1 MLQEV
6 GLLRDGLLTEATGT
20 ALWACDEK
28 GLESTDGKVKFHR
41 AAAPKALGKVTAD
54 VPSASWGHV
63 TLLPFVSLDGH
74 VDPPNVIL
82 QGSSFMKSWSKVW
95 PAANVAANEKA
106 SCTADLFSQFVLL
119 WARHCRDVLQV
130 PAAQQL
136 VLVCD
141 SGGGSLV
148 HLSVECTQ
156 LCHQLN
162 VRLFLLGPYLT
173 RAVMC
178 LDQTPNCEAERAWQK
193 IRRESMP
200 ATQLEVLD
208 ASHEVWDAGYSKDHI
223 VSGWK
228 RIGFA
233 HKCAI
238 NRNVVLVDWQCEL
251 FRKTLS
257 AGEMSVEQVES
268 QLLLP
273 RPKGYTRGKCLA
285 TCEACLKQ
293 TPTNLPLCGFCG
305 NKNAN
310 YSPVKEAI
318 AAGAKAGGY
327 SRKQEPLCDVNS
339 VIDQIPAATKANLS
353 KFCGD
358 VLGQMR
364 KRKPCGAENVENS
377 AEAPAEAAPAT
388 PAKKPR
394 VEKLAAAEVS
404 APISCA
410 PASSK
415 AACQPAPAAPQE
427 EEEFDLDDHDQAV
440 KYLAL
445 HWTSPPPNLLPTLNF
460 FVSTLKSR
468 ASKSQPLSQLLMKEI
483 VKPKA
488 LYTRKNRQ
496 DFLSAWKSNRSL
508 RYAAKPKFVQ

>member
-1 MLQEV
+1 MSSWLTGNANCFAKLCLQEKCRWNRWN
-6 GLLRDGLLTEATGT
+6 LSCCYLARRAT
-20 ALWACDEK
+20 
-28 GLESTDGKVKFHR
+28 H
-41 AAAPKALGKVTAD
+41 
-54 VPSASWGHV
+54 
-63 TLLPFVSLDGH
+63 
-74 VDPPNVIL
+74 
-82 QGSSFMKSWSKVW
+82 
-95 PAANVAANEKA
+95 
-106 SCTADLFSQFVLL
+106 
-119 WARHCRDVLQV
+119 
-130 PAAQQL
+130 
-136 VLVCD
+136 
-141 SGGGSLV
+141 GGSALPHVKLV
-148 HLSVECTQ
+148 SSR
-156 LCHQLN
+156 HQPTCPC
-162 VRLFLLGPYLT
+162 VAFAAT
-173 RAVMC
+173 RM
-178 LDQTPNCEAERAWQK
+178 QIIPRW
-193 IRRESMP
+193 
-200 ATQLEVLD
+200 
-208 ASHEVWDAGYSKDHI
+208 
-223 VSGWK
+223 
-228 RIGFA
+228 
-233 HKCAI
+233 
-238 NRNVVLVDWQCEL
+238 
-251 FRKTLS
+251 RKP
-257 AGEMSVEQVES
+257 
-268 QLLLP
+268 LLLAQ
-273 RPKGYTRGKCLA
+273 KLA
-285 TCEACLKQ
+285 ATVGSK
-293 TPTNLPLCGFCG
+293 
-305 NKNAN
+305 
-310 YSPVKEAI
+310 
-318 AAGAKAGGY
+318 
-327 SRKQEPLCDVNS
+327 EPLCDVNS